1 MVIYCIGDEEMI
13 EAIEAVDKFLVGIY
27 KITNVQTN
35 KCYVGKSIDVR
46 SRLKTHYRELTNND
60 HHNYLLQHDFNLY
73 GESAFNISVL
83 HECKSEELDDFES
96 YFCHGN
102 DVWNTGYNI
111 AKLKP
116 TAIRPKTKF
125 EKIKE
130 EFVDYLSNLNSVI
143 QAVNQSTKDIIVERW
158 KLAESSGLEEKVV
171 KRIID
176 HLTTED
182 FEKIPF
188 VIKNDAI
195 YYPSYV
201 VVFRSKEREEELDRK
216 LYESF
221 LSMERGRS

>member
-1 MVIYCIGDEEMI
+1 MI
-13 EAIEAVDKFLVGIY
+13 EAIEAVDKFSVGIY
-27 KITNVQTN
+27 KITNVETN

-46 SRLKTHYRELTNND
+46 NRLKTHYRELTNND

-96 YFCHGN
+96 YFCHEN

-116 TAIRPKTKF
+116 TAIRPKTRF

-143 QAVNQSTKDIIVERW
+143 EAVNQSTKDIIVERW

-171 KRIID
+171 RRIINC
-176 HLTTED
+176 LTKED
-182 FEKIPF
+182 KEKIPF
-188 VIKNDAI
+188 YIENGGID
-195 YYPSYV
+195 YPSFMV
-201 VVFRSKEREEELDRK
+201 AFRSKKRQEELRRK
-216 LYESF
+216 LYENF
-221 LSMERGRS
+221 LSMDRGRS